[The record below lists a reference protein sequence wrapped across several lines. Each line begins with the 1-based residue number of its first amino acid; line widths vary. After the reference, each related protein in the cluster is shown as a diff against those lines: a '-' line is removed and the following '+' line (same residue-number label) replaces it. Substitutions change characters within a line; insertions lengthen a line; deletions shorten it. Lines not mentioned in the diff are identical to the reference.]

1 MLDPVEVIDELSL
14 DDIRRVLRKE
24 LLEDLSSDLITLDEI
39 LRLARGTDP
48 RRWRRGGSAYH
59 RKGPKPRLKMSPMIS
74 WT

>member
-1 MLDPVEVIDELSL
+1 MLDPVEVINELSL

-48 RRWRRGGSAYH
+48 RRWRRGGSAALPIPLFIE
-59 RKGPKPRLKMSPMIS
+59 KTPTSLA
-74 WT
+74 